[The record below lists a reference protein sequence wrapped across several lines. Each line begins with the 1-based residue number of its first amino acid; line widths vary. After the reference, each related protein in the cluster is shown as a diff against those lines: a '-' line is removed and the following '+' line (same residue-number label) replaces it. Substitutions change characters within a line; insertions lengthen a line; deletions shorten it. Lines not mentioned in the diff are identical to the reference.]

1 MNVIEKNELK
11 TIAYEYLFNYF
22 GGDVF
27 NGRVVTGA
35 SIQLAIRAYKDG
47 KEVKFKEE
55 PNKDGYYYNENF
67 KVSFDKDK
75 LFIVEKDIKVDNFY
89 SIVYGWDKIKY
100 EIVGYCLHYLDKAP
114 EDFIEKLP
122 VEFRNL
128 PFSTSMEVSKEEFE
142 TFLKTHIDDFN
153 ISDNINAQ
161 VPSVIFI

>member
-11 TIAYEYLFNYF
+11 AIAYEYLFNYF

-27 NGRVVTGA
+27 NGRIITGA

-55 PNKDGYYYNENF
+55 PSKHGYYYNENY

-89 SIVYGWDKIKY
+89 RIVYGWDKIEY
-100 EIVGYCLHYLDKAP
+100 EIVGYCLDYLDKAP

-161 VPSVIFI
+161 VPSFIFI

>member
-1 MNVIEKNELK
+1 MSLK

-22 GGDVF
+22 GKDIF
-27 NGRVVTGA
+27 NGKIITGA
-35 SIQLAIRAYKDG
+35 IIQIAIRAYKDG
-47 KEVKFKEE
+47 KEVKFRKE
-55 PNKDGYYYNENF
+55 PSKHGYYYNENY

-89 SIVYGWDKIKY
+89 RIVYGWDKIEY
-100 EIVGYCLHYLDKAP
+100 EIVGYCLDYLDKAP

-161 VPSVIFI
+161 VLSVIFI

>member
-1 MNVIEKNELK
+1 MNIIEKNELK

-27 NGRVVTGA
+27 NGRIITGA

-75 LFIVEKDIKVDNFY
+75 LFIVKKDIKVNNL
-89 SIVYGWDKIKY
+89 S
-100 EIVGYCLHYLDKAP
+100 YCLR
-114 EDFIEKLP
+114 
-122 VEFRNL
+122 VG
-128 PFSTSMEVSKEEFE
+128 
-142 TFLKTHIDDFN
+142 
-153 ISDNINAQ
+153 
-161 VPSVIFI
+161 